1 MRKVLNYRKFFAFKN
16 DFRSNKMIFDDFK
29 KYNKHDLTNNGNTS
43 YDGSIYDIID
53 KKKRLGLNNK
63 QKINIMFKNDVVNC
77 INDKSK
83 L

>member
-1 MRKVLNYRKFFAFKN
+1 
-16 DFRSNKMIFDDFK
+16 MIFDDFK
-29 KYNKHDLTNNGNTS
+29 KYNKHDLTNRGNTL

-63 QKINIMFKNDVVNC
+63 QKINIMFKNDVVKC